1 MVALKIVILLKEL
14 CTPVYTSI
22 QTADSTANGA
32 RKPLTSNTADRKSA
46 SRAAA
51 SNTSGTE
58 SSESTTSKVSC
69 PCTILF

>member
-46 SRAAA
+46 SRAAQPLERQQV
-51 SNTSGTE
+51 TPVE
-58 SSESTTSKVSC
+58 LRVVS
-69 PCTILF
+69 PLHQR